1 MGFNFEQFLLN
12 GFLKAVGRMD
22 DYKIILN
29 ASGWY
34 DKGVLSD
41 ESMAKI
47 QAAIQAQYP
56 EEEETTS
63 EETTAETT
71 TETTEETT
79 TE

>member
-1 MGFNFEQFLLN
+1 MTTFNFETFLLN
-12 GFLKAVGRMD
+12 GFLKAIGKMD

-56 EEEETTS
+56 EEE
-63 EETTAETT
+63 TTAEAT
-71 TETTEETT
+71 TETTTEETT